1 MITCSSARGILC
13 QTIMIL
19 RANHHTHDV
28 MFSQE
33 TMEDVYIHHLP
44 HLCWFTLHTLSSQET
59 LSSLKPRS
67 LQHCLDLLLSCTQ
80 RIVQESSSH
89 SASPATTP
97 TGIMN
102 TLSCMSIYTVYIY
115 VCTCNQHSYAKCIIA
130 TIEAI
135 ACQCIYTNMHSRN
148 IAVWFY
154 ICKPCVAV
162 DVQCSVVL
170 YHACMHNISQVNIQL
185 DRL

>member
-1 MITCSSARGILC
+1 
-13 QTIMIL
+13 MIL

-44 HLCWFTLHTLSSQET
+44 HLCWFTLYTLSSQET

-80 RIVQESSSH
+80 RIVQESASASSH

-102 TLSCMSIYTVYIY
+102 TLSCMSIYTVHVINLK
-115 VCTCNQHSYAKCIIA
+115 VILMQNAS
-130 TIEAI
+130 
-135 ACQCIYTNMHSRN
+135 
-148 IAVWFY
+148 
-154 ICKPCVAV
+154 
-162 DVQCSVVL
+162 
-170 YHACMHNISQVNIQL
+170 
-185 DRL
+185 